1 MNELC
6 WFRITQSRQKAK
18 WRLLKI
24 WISKLTYFLS
34 WLDLTPLPAD
44 LPQAVFLVF
53 QLPAPSPFWS
63 SPLLWRCP
71 RTLDRSPTWA
81 TEVPPRNMPCFQ
93 YFEQRNRRRPS
104 ADRPQVRPRS
114 QGQRWVHGIGARP
127 HLRAGNHPK
136 PGVAIVGCTVSMVQR
151 ISKIDLSFSID
162 QADN

>member
-6 WFRITQSRQKAK
+6 WFRITQSR
-18 WRLLKI
+18 LKI
-24 WISKLTYFLS
+24 GMSKLTDFLS

-93 YFEQRNRRRPS
+93 YFEQRNRRNPY
-104 ADRPQVRPRS
+104 DRLRPREFPLDGR
-114 QGQRWVHGIGARP
+114 QLIGHRSA
-127 HLRAGNHPK
+127 
-136 PGVAIVGCTVSMVQR
+136 PGHKVRDGFTGLAQDPTCEQAQP
-151 ISKIDLSFSID
+151 LSGAPFPWFRGSVRSI
-162 QADN
+162 

>member
-6 WFRITQSRQKAK
+6 WFRITQSR
-18 WRLLKI
+18 LKI
-24 WISKLTYFLS
+24 GMSKLTDFLS

-127 HLRAGNHPK
+127 HLRAG
-136 PGVAIVGCTVSMVQR
+136 VAIVGCTVSMVQR